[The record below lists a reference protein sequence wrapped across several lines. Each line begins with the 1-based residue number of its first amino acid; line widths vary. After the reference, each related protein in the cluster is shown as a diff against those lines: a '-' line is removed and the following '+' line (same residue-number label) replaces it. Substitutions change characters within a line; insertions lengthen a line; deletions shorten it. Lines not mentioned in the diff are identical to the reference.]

1 MFRTCFFGL
10 VFVNTS
16 RVENYKFKTRAYP
29 IYFVVSIVARK
40 RNIEMKNRMIQTSSP
55 KHCQQKGTI
64 VISHQYVQTLVAI
77 SSTMATRQSATPLCP
92 RGEHQKSIC
101 AVHCGDSPAP
111 HTASWL
117 PVTSAATR
125 PRLRSGHGGT
135 HGGAGE
141 EAHQRSQRCGDAV
154 H

>member
-1 MFRTCFFGL
+1 MVGASL
-10 VFVNTS
+10 V
-16 RVENYKFKTRAYP
+16 REK
-29 IYFVVSIVARK
+29 
-40 RNIEMKNRMIQTSSP
+40 NIKYCCQP
-55 KHCQQKGTI
+55 KGAI
-64 VISHQYVQTLVAI
+64 VISHQHVQTLVAI
-77 SSTMATRQSATPLCP
+77 SRRRRRDKAPLHSP
-92 RGEHQKSIC
+92 LRGGEHQKSIC

-141 EAHQRSQRCGDAV
+141 EAHQRSQRYDAAASFSFALNSRAASTAPAKFRGT
-154 H
+154 